1 VGGGA
6 PVTTAEFFGHYC
18 RMLGLGPP
26 RTAPTSAATALAALV
41 AWWSRLRGRPSEVN
55 PATMRMLAGTGA
67 LSIDRA
73 RRLLDWEPQVD
84 LEEGMRRTE
93 AWLQDQGELD

>member
-1 VGGGA
+1 
-6 PVTTAEFFGHYC
+6 
-18 RMLGLGPP
+18 
-26 RTAPTSAATALAALV
+26 
-41 AWWSRLRGRPSEVN
+41 
-55 PATMRMLAGTGA
+55 MRMLAGTGA